1 MTTILL
7 SPSLWTVKLSSLL
20 YARTLATSKRL
31 SAHARVPTTFTKLH
45 SNFEVAPLN
54 RCICL
59 ATFVEGT
66 GCQMWTET
74 AGRGVTIKVVLVV
87 AVQSRAHV
95 VFALKR
101 LHAMIAISG
110 LILWLRV
117 AILRIEALVGRVVA
131 VV

>member
-1 MTTILL
+1 
-7 SPSLWTVKLSSLL
+7 
-20 YARTLATSKRL
+20 
-31 SAHARVPTTFTKLH
+31 
-45 SNFEVAPLN
+45 
-54 RCICL
+54 
-59 ATFVEGT
+59 
-66 GCQMWTET
+66 MWTET

-95 VFALKR
+95 VFASKR